1 MANVLNPEPESI
13 TLNTT
18 LEPTTLE
25 PATELEQPPFE
36 STSNPETAEVV
47 EVPALDADAPTEPVA
62 KAVPVEAAPA
72 EEIAPEIVAQAEPV
86 VEAKA
91 EPVVAAAAE
100 PVVEAK
106 AEPVVAAKAEPV
118 VEAKAEPV
126 VEAKA
131 EPVVAAVAETAAEIQ
146 AAPEAA
152 PPATAAAPVARA
164 KAPEH
169 GLESMD
175 DFSAALAA
183 FEREQAAEA
192 AAVEAYGDKIVSG
205 TVIKQTEKHL
215 VVDVGLK
222 SEGLVPLEQ
231 VLDHSGAVRFNPGDV
246 IDVVIEREEPEGGY
260 LVSFERAQR
269 LRIWDTIE
277 KAANDKTPMTGTV
290 ISRVK
295 GGLTVD
301 IGLKAFLPGSQ
312 LEIRPVRNL
321 DGYLGQQIEVRVI
334 KLNKKRGNVV
344 VSRKE
349 ILEEEQNA
357 KRSTTLEHLGEGA
370 ILTGTVKNL
379 TDYGAFVDLG
389 GIDGLLHITD
399 MSWGR
404 LTHPRDLVNVG
415 DEIQVKVL
423 KFDKDKQRVS
433 LGFKQLTP
441 DPWLD
446 ASERYPVGAHV
457 KGRVLSVTDYGAFV
471 ELEQGIEGL
480 VHLSEMTWS
489 KRLKHPSKL
498 VKPGDEVETVV
509 LSVNPADR
517 RISLGM
523 KQLLENPWENLTEKY
538 PTGAVVEGRVRNLT
552 DFGAFIEIED
562 GIDGL
567 VHVSN
572 LSWTKR
578 VKHPSE
584 IVKKGEKVKA
594 VVLGVE
600 PAEPASL
607 AGHQAVAARRLGEL
621 LRLASGGRRGP
632 RQGAADGAIWSL
644 RRDRGGCRGSLP
656 HLRGRRRRRIEAGDG
671 PGARLQ
677 DHQDQR
683 RGEEGG
689 LEPARHRPG
698 GQPHTGRALQGGYS
712 QASGLQLHHH
722 ARRPDQLAQGRAL
735 SRFPFRHQCT
745 TAALRGGRCCL
756 DFVFHS
762 FSLCPA
768 STLASATPGVSFQV
782 KESSTMP
789 RNVDAR
795 IPYSAEFQP

>member
-13 TLNTT
+13 TLNST
-18 LEPTTLE
+18 LETSTLE
-25 PATELEQPPFE
+25 PATELEQPSSE
-36 STSNPETAEVV
+36 STSNPEIAEVV

-62 KAVPVEAAPA
+62 QAETVEAAPA
-72 EEIAPEIVAQAEPV
+72 QETAPAVAAEAAPEIE
-86 VEAKA
+86 
-91 EPVVAAAAE
+91 
-100 PVVEAK
+100 
-106 AEPVVAAKAEPV
+106 
-118 VEAKAEPV
+118 
-126 VEAKA
+126 
-131 EPVVAAVAETAAEIQ
+131 

-152 PPATAAAPVARA
+152 AVPSAARA

-205 TVIKQTEKHL
+205 TVLKQTEKHL

-260 LVSFERAQR
+260 LVSYERAQR
-269 LRIWDTIE
+269 LRVWDVIE
-277 KAANDKTPMTGTV
+277 KAANDKTPVMGTV
-290 ISRVK
+290 VSRVK

-349 ILEEEQNA
+349 ILEEEQNS
-357 KRSTTLEHLGEGA
+357 KRSTTLEHLGEDA

-538 PTGAVVEGRVRNLT
+538 PTGAIVEGRVRNLT

-600 PAEPASL
+600 P
-607 AGHQAVAARRLGEL
+607 QNRRLSLGIKQLQPDVWESFFATHRVGDVVHGKV
-621 LRLASGGRRGP
+621 LRTA
-632 RQGAADGAIWSL
+632 QFGAFVEIAEGVEGLCHIS
-644 RRDRGGCRGSLP
+644 
-656 HLRGRRRRRIEAGDG
+656 EAGDDG
-671 PGARLQ
+671 GAKL
-677 DHQDQR
+677 
-683 RGEEGG
+683 ETG
-689 LEPARHRPG
+689 LEHEFKIIKINVEEKKVGLSLRAV
-698 GQPHTGRALQGGYS
+698 GQEASRS
-712 QASGLQLHHH
+712 QVENYKTDTHKH
-722 ARRPDQLAQGRAL
+722 P
-735 SRFPFRHQCT
+735 
-745 TAALRGGRCCL
+745 
-756 DFVFHS
+756 
-762 FSLCPA
+762 
-768 STLASATPGVSFQV
+768 VS
-782 KESSTMP
+782 SSTTTLGDLINW
-789 RNVDAR
+789 RKGER
-795 IPYSAEFQP
+795 

>member
-13 TLNTT
+13 TLNTE
-18 LEPTTLE
+18 LETPTFE
-25 PATELEQPPFE
+25 PATELEQPSSE
-36 STSNPETAEVV
+36 STSNPETAEAVDLS
-47 EVPALDADAPTEPVA
+47 ALDADAAT
-62 KAVPVEAAPA
+62 
-72 EEIAPEIVAQAEPV
+72 EPV
-86 VEAKA
+86 VEAA
-91 EPVVAAAAE
+91 PQT
-100 PVVEAK
+100 EAL
-106 AEPVVAAKAEPV
+106 V
-118 VEAKAEPV
+118 
-126 VEAKA
+126 
-131 EPVVAAVAETAAEIQ
+131 ETAPVTGVATEVPAQ
-146 AAPEAA
+146 T
-152 PPATAAAPVARA
+152 PPAVETVSEPASAQSAVPVQAAPVAT
-164 KAPEH
+164 APAVAAPVSEHKTSSPAEH
-169 GLESMD
+169 GMESAE
-175 DFSAALAA
+175 DFSAALEA

-205 TVIKQTEKHL
+205 TVIKATDKHL

-231 VLDHSGAVRFNPGDV
+231 VLDHTGAVKFQAGDV
-246 IDVVIEREEPEGGY
+246 IEVVIEREEPEGGY
-260 LVSFERAQR
+260 LVSYEKAQR
-269 LRIWDTIE
+269 LRVWDVIE
-277 KAANDKTPMTGTV
+277 KAANEKTPVMGTV
-290 ISRVK
+290 VSRVK

-301 IGLKAFLPGSQ
+301 IGMKAFLPGSQ

-370 ILTGTVKNL
+370 VLTGTVKNL

-423 KFDKDKQRVS
+423 KFDKEKQRVS

-457 KGRVLSVTDYGAFV
+457 RGRVLSVTDYGAFV

-523 KQLLENPWENLTEKY
+523 KQLLENPWEHLTERY
-538 PTGAVVEGRVRNLT
+538 PAGTVVEGRVRNLT

-600 PAEPASL
+600 PQNRRLSLGIKQLQPDVWESFFADHRVGDVVHGKVLRTAQFGAFVEIAEGVEGLCHISEAVTDDGTPVNLDQGQEHEFKIIKINVEEKKVGLSLRSAGHEASRATVESYKQPAS
-607 AGHQAVAARRLGEL
+607 
-621 LRLASGGRRGP
+621 S
-632 RQGAADGAIWSL
+632 
-644 RRDRGGCRGSLP
+644 
-656 HLRGRRRRRIEAGDG
+656 
-671 PGARLQ
+671 
-677 DHQDQR
+677 
-683 RGEEGG
+683 
-689 LEPARHRPG
+689 
-698 GQPHTGRALQGGYS
+698 
-712 QASGLQLHHH
+712 
-722 ARRPDQLAQGRAL
+722 
-735 SRFPFRHQCT
+735 
-745 TAALRGGRCCL
+745 
-756 DFVFHS
+756 
-762 FSLCPA
+762 
-768 STLASATPGVSFQV
+768 
-782 KESSTMP
+782 SSTTTLGDLLNW
-789 RNVDAR
+789 RKNER
-795 IPYSAEFQP
+795 

>member
-1 MANVLNPEPESI
+1 MAKVLNPETEST
-13 TLNTT
+13 TLNTE
-18 LEPTTLE
+18 LESPTLE
-25 PATELEQPPFE
+25 PATEQVQPLPE
-36 STSNPETAEVV
+36 STSNTETAETVV
-47 EVPALDADAPTEPVA
+47 AVELAALDADAPTEPQIE
-62 KAVPVEAAPA
+62 AVPVVEATAEAAPA
-72 EEIAPEIVAQAEPV
+72 SVATEIPAQPEPAAQVEPKIETAPEAEAAPV
-86 VEAKA
+86 VEAEPAKDA
-91 EPVVAAAAE
+91 PQPEAVVVPEPVAAQ
-100 PVVEAK
+100 PVPEK
-106 AEPVVAAKAEPV
+106 ATP
-118 VEAKAEPV
+118 
-126 VEAKA
+126 
-131 EPVVAAVAETAAEIQ
+131 
-146 AAPEAA
+146 
-152 PPATAAAPVARA
+152 RA
-164 KAPEH
+164 EH
-169 GLESMD
+169 GIESMD
-175 DFSAALAA
+175 FSTALAA

-192 AAVEAYGDKIVSG
+192 AAVEAYGDKIVTG
-205 TVIKQTEKHL
+205 TVVKQTEKHL

-231 VLDHSGAVRFNPGDV
+231 VTDHTGAVKFQPGDP

-260 LVSFERAQR
+260 LASYERAQR
-269 LRIWDTIE
+269 LRVWDVIE
-277 KAANDKTPMTGTV
+277 KAAADKTPVLGTV
-290 ISRVK
+290 VSRVK
-295 GGLTVD
+295 GGVTVD

-321 DGYLGQQIEVRVI
+321 DGYIGQQIEVRVI

-357 KRSTTLEHLGEGA
+357 KRSQTLEQLGEGA
-370 ILTGTVKNL
+370 VLTGTVKNL

-446 ASERYPVGAHV
+446 ATERYPVGAHV
-457 KGRVLSVTDYGAFV
+457 HGRVLSVTDYGAFV

-498 VKPGDEVETVV
+498 VKPNDEVETVV

-523 KQLLENPWENLTEKY
+523 KQLLENPWENLSEKY
-538 PTGAVVEGRVRNLT
+538 PAGTVVEGRVRNLT
-552 DFGAFIEIED
+552 DFGAFVEIED

-600 PAEPASL
+600 P
-607 AGHQAVAARRLGEL
+607 QNRRLSLGIKQLQPDVWESFFATHRVGDVVHGKI
-621 LRLASGGRRGP
+621 LRTA
-632 RQGAADGAIWSL
+632 QFGAFVEIAEGVEGLCHIS
-644 RRDRGGCRGSLP
+644 
-656 HLRGRRRRRIEAGDG
+656 EAGD
-671 PGARLQ
+671 
-677 DHQDQR
+677 
-683 RGEEGG
+683 EGG
-689 LEPARHRPG
+689 GPSKLETGLEHEFKIIKINVEEKKVGLSLRAV
-698 GQPHTGRALQGGYS
+698 GQEASRA
-712 QASGLQLHHH
+712 
-722 ARRPDQLAQGRAL
+722 
-735 SRFPFRHQCT
+735 
-745 TAALRGGRCCL
+745 
-756 DFVFHS
+756 
-762 FSLCPA
+762 
-768 STLASATPGVSFQV
+768 QV
-782 KESSTMP
+782 ESYKKESHKQPVSSSTTTLGDLI
-789 RNVDAR
+789 NWK
-795 IPYSAEFQP
+795 SEKSEKSEQNEQ

>member
-1 MANVLNPEPESI
+1 MPNVLNPETESI
-13 TLNTT
+13 TLNTA
-18 LEPTTLE
+18 LEIPTLE
-25 PATELEQPPFE
+25 PATELEQPSSE
-36 STSNPETAEVV
+36 STSNPETAIAV
-47 EVPALDADAPTEPVA
+47 ETTALDADAPTEPVIELA
-62 KAVPVEAAPA
+62 AEPVAEAA
-72 EEIAPEIVAQAEPV
+72 PV
-86 VEAKA
+86 VEA
-91 EPVVAAAAE
+91 
-100 PVVEAK
+100 
-106 AEPVVAAKAEPV
+106 
-118 VEAKAEPV
+118 
-126 VEAKA
+126 
-131 EPVVAAVAETAAEIQ
+131 T
-146 AAPEAA
+146 
-152 PPATAAAPVARA
+152 AAPVAELAPEVPAVAVTPVVTEAVAHPKTKSSRA
-164 KAPEH
+164 KAAHAVAAPVAAAVEAEPQAAAADH
-169 GLESMD
+169 AIESAD
-175 DFSAALAA
+175 DFSAALEA

-215 VVDVGLK
+215 VIDVGLK

-231 VLDHSGAVRFNPGDV
+231 VLDHTGEVKFKAGDV
-246 IDVVIEREEPEGGY
+246 IEVVIEKEESEGGY
-260 LVSFERAQR
+260 LVNYERAQR
-269 LRIWDTIE
+269 LRVWDVIE
-277 KAANDKTPMTGTV
+277 KAANDKTLVTGTV
-290 ISRVK
+290 VGRVK

-357 KRSTTLEHLGEGA
+357 KRSTTLEHLEEGA

-404 LTHPRDLVNVG
+404 LTHPRDLVNVA

-446 ASERYPVGAHV
+446 ATERYPVGAHV
-457 KGRVLSVTDYGAFV
+457 HGRVLSVTDYGAFV

-498 VKPGDEVETVV
+498 VKPGDEVDTVV

-523 KQLLENPWENLTEKY
+523 KQLLDNPWENLTERY
-538 PTGAVVEGRVRNLT
+538 PAGTVVEGRVRNLT

-600 PAEPASL
+600 P
-607 AGHQAVAARRLGEL
+607 QNRRLSLGIKQLQPDVWESFFATHRVGDQVHGKV
-621 LRLASGGRRGP
+621 LRTA
-632 RQGAADGAIWSL
+632 QFGAFVEISEGVEGLCHIS
-644 RRDRGGCRGSLP
+644 
-656 HLRGRRRRRIEAGDG
+656 EAGDDG
-671 PGARLQ
+671 GASKLETGQ
-677 DHQDQR
+677 EHEFKIIKINV
-683 RGEEGG
+683 EEKKVG
-689 LEPARHRPG
+689 LSL
-698 GQPHTGRALQGGYS
+698 RAVGHE
-712 QASGLQLHHH
+712 ASRAEVENYKKDSHHKKE
-722 ARRPDQLAQGRAL
+722 
-735 SRFPFRHQCT
+735 
-745 TAALRGGRCCL
+745 AA
-756 DFVFHS
+756 HKA
-762 FSLCPA
+762 P
-768 STLASATPGVSFQV
+768 VS
-782 KESSTMP
+782 SSTTTLGDLINWKSE
-789 RNVDAR
+789 R
-795 IPYSAEFQP
+795 

>member
-1 MANVLNPEPESI
+1 MPNVLNPEPESI
-13 TLNTT
+13 TLNT
-18 LEPTTLE
+18 
-25 PATELEQPPFE
+25 ELETPTLDPAMELDAPSSE
-36 STSNPETAEVV
+36 STSNPETAEAQTAV
-47 EVPALDADAPTEPVA
+47 ESHALDADAPTEPVA
-62 KAVPVEAAPA
+62 QAAPA
-72 EEIAPEIVAQAEPV
+72 QQEHTELQE
-86 VEAKA
+86 
-91 EPVVAAAAE
+91 
-100 PVVEAK
+100 
-106 AEPVVAAKAEPV
+106 
-118 VEAKAEPV
+118 
-126 VEAKA
+126 
-131 EPVVAAVAETAAEIQ
+131 
-146 AAPEAA
+146 
-152 PPATAAAPVARA
+152 PVARVA
-164 KAPEH
+164 HAPSEH
-169 GLESMD
+169 SAESAD
-175 DFSAALAA
+175 DFSAALEA

-192 AAVEAYGDKIVSG
+192 AAVEAYGDKVVSG
-205 TVIKQTEKHL
+205 TVLKQTEKHL

-222 SEGLVPLEQ
+222 SEGLVPIEQ
-231 VLDHSGAVRFNPGDV
+231 VLDHTGAVRFQPGEV

-260 LVSFERAQR
+260 LVSYEKAQR
-269 LRIWDTIE
+269 LRVWDTIE
-277 KAANDKTPMTGTV
+277 KHANDKTPMMGTV
-290 ISRVK
+290 VSRVK

-457 KGRVLSVTDYGAFV
+457 HGRVLSVTDYGAFV

-498 VKPGDEVETVV
+498 VKPGDEVDTVV

-523 KQLLENPWENLTEKY
+523 KQLMENPWENLTERY
-538 PTGAVVEGRVRNLT
+538 PAGTVVEGRVRNLT

-600 PAEPASL
+600 P
-607 AGHQAVAARRLGEL
+607 QNRRLSLGIKQLQPDVWESFFATHRVGDVVHGKVLRTAQFGAFVEIAEGVEGLCHISEASEVPGEPSKL
-621 LRLASGGRRGP
+621 EAGQEHDFKIIKINVEEKKVGL
-632 RQGAADGAIWSL
+632 SL
-644 RRDRGGCRGSLP
+644 RAVSGHEASRSEVQDYKAEARGGSHKQSVSSGTTTL
-656 HLRGRRRRRIEAGDG
+656 GDLINW
-671 PGARLQ
+671 RKSEN
-677 DHQDQR
+677 H
-683 RGEEGG
+683 
-689 LEPARHRPG
+689 
-698 GQPHTGRALQGGYS
+698 
-712 QASGLQLHHH
+712 
-722 ARRPDQLAQGRAL
+722 
-735 SRFPFRHQCT
+735 
-745 TAALRGGRCCL
+745 
-756 DFVFHS
+756 
-762 FSLCPA
+762 
-768 STLASATPGVSFQV
+768 
-782 KESSTMP
+782 
-789 RNVDAR
+789 
-795 IPYSAEFQP
+795 